1 MLPFSLQL
9 MMAAGE
15 RVAAAAAEEEEAET
29 LIMPSLVWQMPL
41 EFLCVVEVVV
51 AVVF

>member
-9 MMAAGE
+9 MMAAAGA
-15 RVAAAAAEEEEAET
+15 AAAAAEEEEAES

>member
-15 RVAAAAAEEEEAET
+15 RVAAAAAAEEEES